1 MFLFSVPFQNHE
13 YNKFVCVRVCD
24 LCVYI
29 HTETPQVAI
38 KAVY

>member
-13 YNKFVCVRVCD
+13 YNKFVCVCD